1 MNDNV
6 KEMADSLRN
15 PYFNLYHWCKGEIYD
30 IEALTNAV
38 NIIDRI
44 KIRIAENEK
53 KKRATQGDLDNIT
66 TGRKTVTTMFKN
78 ANDTGNMV
86 AKIEIV
92 SQNDTD
98 IDPNVISYVLII
110 LYRPIKRLRHFRL
123 CGM

>member
-92 SQNDTD
+92 SQNYTD
-98 IDPNVISYVLII
+98 IDSNVISYVLII

>member
-1 MNDNV
+1 MKPR
-6 KEMADSLRN
+6 KEHVDSVLWG
-15 PYFNLYHWCKGEIYD
+15 YHWCKGEIYD

-98 IDPNVISYVLII
+98 ETNPI
-110 LYRPIKRLRHFRL
+110 LEKTKVAIA
-123 CGM
+123 